1 MYNLHIKFVRH
12 ADYFGHAEKDMMTDN
27 AIEISAC
34 IIGTAAF
41 LLVVGLFIARG
52 MKNPCKQCTL
62 K

>member
-1 MYNLHIKFVRH
+1 
-12 ADYFGHAEKDMMTDN
+12 MMTDN